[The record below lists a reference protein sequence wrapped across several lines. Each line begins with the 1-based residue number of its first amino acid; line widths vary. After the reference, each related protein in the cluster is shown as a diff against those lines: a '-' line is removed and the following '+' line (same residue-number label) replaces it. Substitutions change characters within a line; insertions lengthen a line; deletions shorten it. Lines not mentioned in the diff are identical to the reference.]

1 MRYTQRSHSMFLF
14 SLNIHIFVLDT
25 IQTIISACAALHNLA
40 IQRNEQLPSDEM
52 NAPIKEIQGKE
63 NANARFTNM
72 ALMQEPIALM
82 ERDHFIERYFN

>member
-1 MRYTQRSHSMFLF
+1 MCILLQFL
-14 SLNIHIFVLDT
+14 ILDT

-40 IQRNEQLPSDEM
+40 IQRNERLPLDEM

-72 ALMQEPIALM
+72 AFMQEPIALM
-82 ERDHFIERYFN
+82 ERDNFIERYFN